1 MKKIAFL
8 VGMLPNPRNQ
18 KRLALER
25 SIAEV
30 DLICWDRGQNM
41 VGLSVPEGVRTH
53 RLCIETAPDM
63 AGKPLRRL
71 VPFLKFA
78 VQASRLLAET
88 DPDVIHAENMDM
100 LLIALLA
107 KRRSKKQVR
116 ILYEIPDLHG
126 LIVDEQKSLLKKM
139 IRVCL
144 RGMDKVLCRQVDLLI
159 LTSPRFYDAY
169 YCHLIPREKMLYM
182 PNAPEKPVFEDY
194 HRKEE
199 GTPFTIGFIGQVF
212 YKQQALNLVEAAK
225 RTGAHLMI
233 AGYET
238 DERGDVETACRSYQ
252 NAEWLG
258 RYDFRRQAA
267 ELYGKCDVI
276 HLVYDAD
283 MKNVK
288 NLLPNKLYES
298 VRCEL
303 PVIVAKGTYL
313 SQVVEE
319 WGVGLAVDHRS
330 VEELVKAIEQ
340 LRPGSVLYNR
350 SVENCR
356 QHRQDTELDAYNE
369 QFIAEL
375 SKLTENAYIS

>member
-18 KRLALER
+18 KRLALEC
-25 SIAEV
+25 SIADV

-53 RLCIETAPDM
+53 RLCVETAPDM

-71 VPFLKFA
+71 APFLKFSI
-78 VQASRLLAET
+78 QASKLLSEIA
-88 DPDVIHAENMDM
+88 PDVIHAENMDM

-116 ILYEIPDLHG
+116 ILYEIPDLHS
-126 LIVDEQKSLLKKM
+126 LIVDGQKSLLKKI

-144 RGMDKVLCRQVDLLI
+144 RGIDKILCKQVDLLI

-182 PNAPEKPVFEDY
+182 PNVPEKQVFEDY

-225 RTGAHLMI
+225 RTGVHLLI

-238 DERGDVETACRSYQ
+238 DELGDVETACRSYQ
-252 NAEWLG
+252 NAEWFG
-258 RYDFRRQAA
+258 RYDFRRHAA

-283 MKNVK
+283 MSNVR
-288 NLLPNKLYES
+288 NLLPNKLYEA
-298 VRCEL
+298 VLCEL
-303 PVIVAKGTYL
+303 PVIVAKDTYL
-313 SQVVEE
+313 AQVVKE
-319 WGVGLAVDHRS
+319 WGVGLAVDHHS
-330 VEELVKAIEQ
+330 VEELEDAIKLLHEDYA
-340 LRPGSVLYNR
+340 LYI
-350 SVENCR
+350 SLVENCR
-356 QHRQDTELDAYNE
+356 AHKSETNLAPYHEELAVR
-369 QFIAEL
+369 
-375 SKLTENAYIS
+375 LTEMMI